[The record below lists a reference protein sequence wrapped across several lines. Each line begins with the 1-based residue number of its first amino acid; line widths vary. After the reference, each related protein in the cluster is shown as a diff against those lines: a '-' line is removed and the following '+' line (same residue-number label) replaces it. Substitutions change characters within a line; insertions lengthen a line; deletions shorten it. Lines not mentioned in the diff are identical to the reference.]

1 MMSHQEETAGTGD
14 AYRVLEGEAA
24 VGDVAKA
31 GLSEK
36 KF

>member
-14 AYRVLEGEAA
+14 AYQVLEEEAA

-31 GLSEK
+31 GLSEM